1 MKGRSGKR
9 DPMARRGGAESAP
22 VVRLSQLIAPS
33 FYALH
38 WDIAEGRHTYYDLY
52 GGRGSGKS
60 SFISV
65 EIVLGIMSDPA
76 ANAVVFRKV
85 GNTIG
90 TSVYEQIL
98 WAIDALGVSGRWQ
111 CGVSPYRATYVPT
124 GQAILFRGLDSARK
138 LKSVKVSKGYLKYLW
153 FEELDEFDGPEEVRS
168 VQQSVLRGGDRFV
181 VFKSFNPP
189 VSRSNWVNTY
199 VTQPARDTLRHRSS
213 YLEMPRRWLG
223 KAFFDAAEELE
234 RSNARAYRHEYL
246 GEVTGTGGEV
256 FENLELRPIS
266 DAELERFDNLLMGID
281 WGWYPDPFQW
291 VKLHYDAGRQALYVI
306 DEYRAYR
313 QKNSDAWQALK
324 EQKGV
329 RECDLIIADSAE
341 EKSIQDFRSYGSLCR
356 AAVKGPDSRR
366 YSFKWLQSL
375 RKIVIDPARCPH
387 AAREFSQYEYARTP
401 SGEPL
406 NGYPD
411 GDDHAI
417 DAARYATERI
427 WRRRGA

>member
-1 MKGRSGKR
+1 MSG
-9 DPMARRGGAESAP
+9 RGGAREPATVSGGAENAP
-22 VVRLSQLIAPS
+22 VVRLSQLIAPA

-38 WDIAEGRHTYYDLY
+38 WDVAEGEHTYYDLY

-65 EIVLGIMSDPA
+65 EIVLGIMGDPS

-90 TSVYEQIL
+90 TSVYEQVL
-98 WAIDALGVSGRWQ
+98 WAIEALGVSGLWQ
-111 CGVSPYRATYVPT
+111 GSVSPYRLTYVPT
-124 GQAILFRGLDSARK
+124 GQVILFRGLDSARK

-168 VQQSVLRGGDRFV
+168 VQQSVLRGGERFV

-189 VSRSNWVNTY
+189 VSRSSWVNAY
-199 VTQPARDTLRHRSS
+199 VLQPARDALRHRSC

-223 KAFFDAAEELE
+223 EAFFCAAEDLK
-234 RSNARAYRHEYL
+234 RSNPRAYRHEYL
-246 GEVTGTGGEV
+246 GEATGTGGEV
-256 FENLELRPIS
+256 FENLELRPIPEE
-266 DAELERFDNLLMGID
+266 ELDRFDNLLMGID

-306 DEYRAYR
+306 DEFRANR
-313 QKNSDAWQALK
+313 MKNADVWRALK
-324 EQKGV
+324 EEKGV

-341 EKSIQDFRSYGSLCR
+341 QKSIQDFRSYGSLCR

-375 RKIVIDPARCPH
+375 RRIVIDPERCPH
-387 AAREFSQYEYARTP
+387 AAREFSRYEYARTP
-401 SGEPL
+401 DGEL
-406 NGYPD
+406 LSVYPD

-427 WRRRGA
+427 WRRKGA